1 MTDTDV
7 AAIQLLKRAVELDTS
22 KRYTEALPCYQ
33 EGLDLLL
40 QFIKTI
46 ADKEKK
52 AKYRQKAEEYLDR
65 SEKVHEIIAKEKENG
80 KYHEHIKIQLNSTGF
95 SYETIFGR
103 FLDSSVRKIAVE
115 DPYIRAHHQIV
126 NFLRFCELCV
136 IKCNNLQTIELLTT
150 SDNNDQDQQE
160 SKLRELQQS
169 LKQRNIDLHWS
180 LSPSLHDR
188 EVRLD
193 TGWVVKI
200 GRGLDIFKPP
210 EGKMVLGYFDL
221 GLRKCLETTVDIF
234 FKK

>member
-1 MTDTDV
+1 MVDTDV

-46 ADKEKK
+46 GDKEKK
-52 AKYRQKAEEYLDR
+52 GKYRQKAEEYLNR

-80 KYHEHIKIQLNSTGF
+80 KYHEQIKIQLNSTGF

-103 FLDSSVRKIAVE
+103 FLDSNVRKITVE

-136 IKCNNLQTIELLTT
+136 TKCNNLQTIELLTS
-150 SDNNDQDQQE
+150 SDNNDQDQQD
-160 SKLRELQQS
+160 SHVT
-169 LKQRNIDLHWS
+169 NTI
-180 LSPSLHDR
+180 
-188 EVRLD
+188 
-193 TGWVVKI
+193 
-200 GRGLDIFKPP
+200 
-210 EGKMVLGYFDL
+210 
-221 GLRKCLETTVDIF
+221 
-234 FKK
+234 